1 MKRKI
6 ALLFALLLT
15 ASAALVACG
24 DKCDHVDEDRDEACD
39 NCGETVTY
47 DRTYLSF
54 EGLYNSSYEPEI
66 EEKIEFGKA
75 KNNSSLANM
84 TILYRSEGGGLV
96 SFVNAEAKADEI
108 KYAVLNVETAEVV
121 LTLKK
126 EAEDSVVTSSAEFLR
141 VGNEDFVLVT
151 ETNTTHAEQGVM
163 KYSTELYTADGKKI
177 TTKSTSYI
185 GVEYVYGDLY
195 DIDGKIYEIVDGTAN
210 YVNDKGFTD
219 FPRVDLST
227 ETHHYNFSSDGV
239 AVYDLEY
246 KLVACYVAPAETEM
260 KAHILADGN
269 VFIQLFKALPEDA
282 DTYDVLLDDVK
293 TDVRSLIFN
302 VTENKAST
310 IAFDYLVDEI
320 FNVNTPS
327 PFDSDDKFEDVAS
340 VGAVTNVALFYDV
353 VSKTPNTN
361 DPLVADFDNAMKL
374 NGYLGGEIDHQM
386 GVSKPIGGNRYIAT
400 NKAGERFLLNE
411 KGEVIGALGDAYYD
425 EELMLF
431 FVGGKY
437 YDLDLK
443 QVYDANE
450 IDYQY
455 LFVGGYGDIRIY
467 AKEKGTDLIYFVRNG
482 NEMIELEMPKNVS
495 GIEIYDGYFTYT
507 YFTETQVSGGKDGE
521 DENGS
526 PESNVEYKRYAVCC
540 NRLGEQV
547 YSVETSSD
555 TFGGLDIE
563 AMGNILLIRQT
574 TRVLVP
580 GEEGEPERYI
590 DTIKNYIAK

>member
-227 ETHHYNFSSDGV
+227 ETHHDNFSSDGV

-374 NGYLGGEIDHQM
+374 KGYLGGEIDHQM